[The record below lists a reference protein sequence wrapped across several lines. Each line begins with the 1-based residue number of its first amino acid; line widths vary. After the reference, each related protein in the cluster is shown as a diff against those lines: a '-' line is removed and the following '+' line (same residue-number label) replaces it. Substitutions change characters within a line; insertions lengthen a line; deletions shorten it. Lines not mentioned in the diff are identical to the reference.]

1 MFKFLI
7 SIVII
12 ISYSFVS
19 SADHGPKKMWKRQ
32 IVTYFDIH
40 ETKMLRPFKM
50 NRHSFGEKK
59 NFDATNKK
67 KKISIIFLKIN
78 ST

>member
-1 MFKFLI
+1 MLKFLI

-32 IVTYFDIH
+32 IVPYFDVH
-40 ETKMLRPFKM
+40 QTKMMGPFKV
-50 NRHSFGEKK
+50 NVHAYGEIK
-59 NFDATNKK
+59 NLDDPNA
-67 KKISIIFLKIN
+67 KIENF
-78 ST
+78 T